1 MNCKYQ
7 QSHRLF
13 LLKMVSI
20 LASIWPSKDG
30 NTFPYSHKLTVNSYQ
45 MNTDLILVMEKEKI
59 LTEETCL
66 SELTKEKKL
75 HETLRKTSPV
85 PKREVSYKY
94 HA

>member
-1 MNCKYQ
+1 
-7 QSHRLF
+7 
-13 LLKMVSI
+13 
-20 LASIWPSKDG
+20 
-30 NTFPYSHKLTVNSYQ
+30 